1 MPGKKGKMKSS
12 VSFEPRHILCPVDF
26 SDLSFLALKYA
37 AVGAREYGAELTVL
51 HAQAFELPR
60 YFVRSETSL
69 LVRELSAA
77 KEGARAYLASSVKEI
92 LGKTVRHL
100 SLRYEVLDADP
111 LDAILDAA
119 EKGKTDLI
127 VLGTHGYGRVK
138 RLLLGSVA
146 ENVVRHAKV
155 PVFLVRQKEHEFVDV
170 AHPDA
175 EPRLARI
182 LCPINTAE
190 AGAAGL
196 RHAGSLAE
204 RFHAKLT
211 AFYSI
216 EQKKDESSVTNDLCS
231 WTSQSASTRCNVETV
246 VRKGSPAEQII
257 AYAREKQEDIIVL
270 CAQHRPFQGST
281 FFGKTTELVVRHAPV
296 PVLVVP
302 IFPGS

>member
-1 MPGKKGKMKSS
+1 MKSTAF
-12 VSFEPRHILCPVDF
+12 FEPKHILCPVDF
-26 SDLSFLALKYA
+26 SELSFLALKYA

-51 HAQAFELPR
+51 HAQAFDLPR
-60 YFVRSETSL
+60 YFVRSETSHL
-69 LVRELSAA
+69 LRELSAA
-77 KEGARAYLASSVKEI
+77 KKGARDYLASSVKEI
-92 LGKTVRHL
+92 LGKAVKLL

-119 EKGKTDLI
+119 EKRKTDLI

-146 ENVVRHAKV
+146 ENVVRDAKV
-155 PVFLVRQKEHEFVDV
+155 PVFLVRQKEHEFIDV

-182 LCPINTAE
+182 LCPVNTAE
-190 AGAAGL
+190 SGAAGL

-211 AFYSI
+211 AFYSMKH
-216 EQKKDESSVTNDLCS
+216 EEDESSVTKDLCR
-231 WTSQSASTRCNVETV
+231 WMVQPASARCDVETV
-246 VRKGSPAEQII
+246 VRRGTPAEEII
-257 AYAREKQEDIIVL
+257 RYAREKHEDIIVL
-270 CAQHRPFQGST
+270 CAYHRPFQEST
-281 FFGKTTELVVRHAPV
+281 FFGRTTDLLMRHAPV

>member
-1 MPGKKGKMKSS
+1 MPGKKGKMNSS
-12 VSFEPRHILCPVDF
+12 LSFEPRHILCALDF

-69 LVRELSAA
+69 LGRELSAA

-92 LGKTVRHL
+92 LGKAVRHL
-100 SLRYEVLDADP
+100 SLHYEVLDADP

-119 EKGKTDLI
+119 EQRKTDLI

-146 ENVVRHAKV
+146 ENVVRHGVV
-155 PVFLVRQKEHEFVDV
+155 PVFLVRQKEHEFIDV
-170 AHPDA
+170 PHPDA
-175 EPRLARI
+175 EPRLERI
-182 LCPINTAE
+182 LCPVNTAE
-190 AGAAGL
+190 ACTVGMQ
-196 RHAGSLAE
+196 HAGSLAE

-211 AFYSI
+211 VFYSM
-216 EQKKDESSVTNDLCS
+216 EQKEDESSVTKDVCS
-231 WTSQSASTRCNVETV
+231 WVSQSSSDRCEVETV
-246 VRKGSPAEQII
+246 VRKGSAAEEII
-257 AYAREKQEDIIVL
+257 AYAREKHEDLIVL

-281 FFGKTTELVVRHAPV
+281 FFGRTTELVVRHAPV

-302 IFPGS
+302 IFPGP

>member
-1 MPGKKGKMKSS
+1 MAGKKDKMKSFA
-12 VSFEPRHILCPVDF
+12 SFEPRHILCPVDF

-37 AVGAREYGAELTVL
+37 AVGAREYGADLTVL

-60 YFVRSETSL
+60 YFVRSETPL
-69 LVRELSAA
+69 LVREISAA
-77 KEGARAYLASSVKEI
+77 KEGARAYLASGVKEI
-92 LGKTVRHL
+92 LGKAVGHL
-100 SLRYEVLDADP
+100 SLRYEVVDADP

-146 ENVVRHAKV
+146 ENVLRHAKV
-155 PVFLVRQKEHEFVDV
+155 PVFLVRQKEHEFIDL
-170 AHPDA
+170 AHPDT

-182 LCPINTAE
+182 LCPVNTAE

-196 RHAGSLAE
+196 QHAGSLAD

-216 EQKKDESSVTNDLCS
+216 EQKEDKSSVTKNLCS
-231 WTSQSASTRCNVETV
+231 WVSQSASTRCDVETV
-246 VRKGSPAEQII
+246 VRKGSPAEEII
-257 AYAREKQEDIIVL
+257 AYAREKQQDIIVL
-270 CAQHRPFQGST
+270 CAYHQPFQDST
-281 FFGKTTELVVRHAPV
+281 FFGKTTELVARHAPV

>member
-1 MPGKKGKMKSS
+1 MKSS
-12 VSFEPRHILCPVDF
+12 ASFEPKHILCPVDF
-26 SDLSFLALKYA
+26 SELSFLALKYA

-51 HAQAFELPR
+51 HAQAFDLPR
-60 YFVRSETSL
+60 YFVRSETSHL
-69 LVRELSAA
+69 LRELSAA
-77 KEGARAYLASSVKEI
+77 KKGARDYLASSVKEI
-92 LGKTVRHL
+92 LGKAVKLL

-119 EKGKTDLI
+119 EKRKTDLI

-146 ENVVRHAKV
+146 ENVVRDAKV
-155 PVFLVRQKEHEFVDV
+155 PVFLVRQKEHEFIDV

-182 LCPINTAE
+182 LCPVNTAE
-190 AGAAGL
+190 SGAAGL

-216 EQKKDESSVTNDLCS
+216 EQEEDESSVTKDLCR
-231 WTSQSASTRCNVETV
+231 WMVQPASTRCDVETV
-246 VRKGSPAEQII
+246 VRKGAPAEEII
-257 AYAREKQEDIIVL
+257 RYAREKHEDIIVL
-270 CAQHRPFQGST
+270 CAHHRPFQEST
-281 FFGKTTELVVRHAPV
+281 FFGRTTDLVIRHAPV

-302 IFPGS
+302 VFPGS